1 MKTTL
6 TLLLAIFLAIPTF
19 GQIKP
24 RDLPEELRK
33 DYRDTLKQAKR
44 IVADLKQDGWEILP
58 SPIEVPVQ
66 VATARDL
73 FGTAISNWGERLI
86 LPANIRAR
94 MAKECTYKV
103 RGKICDTG
111 KPTHPDLI
119 QVPGNARNYT
129 TSTTATDMQGHGSH
143 VSGIV
148 AAKDFGILAELVKSG
163 VYTQDHLKFL
173 SDNGSGSFTWVN
185 NAYRTERAKDIEL
198 NKQGIAVVYN
208 GSFGTT
214 SSTLLPDTEK
224 ELAEST
230 KGDVYFAFAAGN
242 HNGSPGYPG
251 SSPYGIS
258 VAALDESLVKAS
270 YSCYGPQVTVAAPGS
285 LIQSTWVAGK
295 YATISGTSMASPF
308 VMACVVIAKSKWG
321 PKIKGTAQ
329 MKQYLGWIAADLG
342 AAGRDDLYGY
352 GLVYIQRILDSDPV
366 KMPGY
371 NPDPG
376 NPGPPPP
383 PPPTDP
389 VIPVKPNNT
398 VHLNFPAYYIQNW
411 KTQDSE
417 NTFKL
422 HCRFWLQIQSNKYAE
437 DVWPVVN
444 DALRRNFEQQYMVV
458 RNEDDYHDVG
468 LWAAHFLNF
477 FFQRDQAIN
486 ALGLKITVTRVEGFN
501 EQQYCYDIANPKAR
515 MNSAA
520 AVVKGEA
527 VTWANSK
534 SKRKLKI

>member
-1 MKTTL
+1 MKTIFSLLFTL
-6 TLLLAIFLAIPTF
+6 ILFTGF

-24 RDLPEELRK
+24 RDLPEAMRK
-33 DYRDTLKQAKR
+33 DYRDTLKQARKT
-44 IVADLKQDGWEILP
+44 VADLKQDGWDILP

-73 FGTAISNWGERLI
+73 FGTAVSNWGERLI

-94 MAKECTYKV
+94 LAKECTYKV

-129 TSTTATDMQGHGSH
+129 TSTSVTDMQGHGSH
-143 VSGIV
+143 VAGIV
-148 AAKDFGILAELVKSG
+148 TAKDFGILAELVKSG

-173 SDNGSGSFTWVN
+173 GDNGSGSFTWVN
-185 NAYRTERAKDIEL
+185 NAYQSERPEDIAL

-270 YSCYGPQVTVAAPGS
+270 YSCYGPQITVAAPGS

-308 VMACVVIAKSKWG
+308 VMACIVIAKSKWG

-342 AAGRDDLYGY
+342 AAGRDDLYGN
-352 GLVYIQRILDSDPV
+352 GLIYVQRILDMDPV

-383 PPPTDP
+383 PTDP
-389 VIPVKPNNT
+389 IIPVKPAAT
-398 VHLNFPAYYIQNW
+398 VNLYFPAYYIQSW
-411 KTQDSE
+411 KTQGME
-417 NTFKL
+417 NMLKLHIRFKL
-422 HCRFWLQIQSNKYAE
+422 EITSDKYAE
-437 DVWPVVN
+437 DIWPVVN
-444 DALRRNFEQQYMVV
+444 DALRRNFENQYLVTN
-458 RNEDDYHDVG
+458 NETDYPQAAI
-468 LWAAHFLNF
+468 WAQHFLGF
-477 FFQRDQAIN
+477 FFQRDASIQK
-486 ALGLKITVTRVEGFN
+486 LGLKIVVTNVEGFD
-501 EQQYCYDIANPKAR
+501 EQQRCFDIPNPKAKL
-515 MNSAA
+515 NATAA
-520 AVVKGEA
+520 AVQGEA
-527 VTWANSK
+527 ITWANKK
-534 SKRKLKI
+534 SRKLKI

>member
-1 MKTTL
+1 MKNIFA
-6 TLLLAIFLAIPTF
+6 LLLAILLAFPSF

-24 RDLPEELRK
+24 RDLPEDLRK
-33 DYRDTLKQAKR
+33 DYRDTLKQSKR
-44 IVADLKQDGWEILP
+44 IVADLKKDWEITP

-73 FGTAISNWGERLI
+73 FGQEISNWGERLI

-94 MAKECTYKV
+94 LATECKYKV

-111 KPTHPDLI
+111 KPLHPDLL

-129 TSTTATDMQGHGSH
+129 TATTANDMQGHGSH
-143 VSGIV
+143 VAGIV

-173 SDNGSGSFTWVN
+173 GDNGGGSFTWVN
-185 NAYRTERAKDIEL
+185 NGYRTERPEDIEL

-214 SSTLLPDTEK
+214 SSTLLPETEK

-258 VAALDESLVKAS
+258 VAALDESLKKAS
-270 YSCYGPQVTVAAPGS
+270 YSCFGPQITVAAPGS
-285 LIQSTWVAGK
+285 LIQSTWVSGK

-308 VMACVVIAKSKWG
+308 VMACIVIAKSKWG
-321 PKIKGTAQ
+321 PKLKGTIQ
-329 MKQYLGWIAADLG
+329 MKKYLAYIGADLG
-342 AAGRDDLYGY
+342 APGRDDIFGN
-352 GLVYIQRILDSDPV
+352 GLIYVQRILDMDPAN
-366 KMPGY
+366 MPGY
-371 NPDPG
+371 DPGDPG
-376 NPGPPPP
+376 NPPP

-398 VHLNFPAYYIQNW
+398 IWVNFPAYYIQEW
-411 KTQDSE
+411 KTQGSTE
-417 NTFKL
+417 SYKL
-422 HCRFWLQIQSNKYAE
+422 HCRFNLQITSNKYAE
-437 DVWPVVN
+437 DVWPTVN
-444 DALRRNFEQQYMVV
+444 EVIKRNFQNQYLVV
-458 RNEDDYHDVG
+458 RDEDDYHDVG
-468 LWAAHFLNF
+468 LWAQHFLKMYLD
-477 FFQRDQAIN
+477 RDADILK
-486 ALGLKITVTRVEGFN
+486 LGLKITVTNVEGFD
-501 EQQYCYDIANPKAR
+501 EQQRCYDIPNPKAR
-515 MNSAA
+515 FSAFA
-520 AVVKGEA
+520 ALVRGEG
-527 VTWANSK
+527 VEWANRK
-534 SKRKLKI
+534 SKGKIKF